1 MKCNKCGEDKL
12 ETDYYPRNKVCKE
25 CYKKRVSAYQK
36 NEGLEKKRV
45 TGRRYA
51 ASEKGLLQR
60 RIPDQRYAEK
70 NPKKRRAKDALK
82 WALGSGKIK
91 RMPCEICGETKA
103 HGHHDDY
110 DKPLEVRW
118 LCPIHHKQWH
128 SAHGEA
134 LNAS

>member
-1 MKCNKCGEDKL
+1 MKCNKCGEDKP

-25 CYKKRVSAYQK
+25 CYKKRVLAYQK
-36 NEGLEKKRV
+36 NEGLEGKRV
-45 TGRRYA
+45 RCRRYA
-51 ASEKGLLQR
+51 NSEKGLVLSR
-60 RIPDQRYAEK
+60 VRVKRYSEK
-70 NPKKRRAKDALK
+70 HPKKRRAKDALNY
-82 WALGSGKIK
+82 AVRSGKIK
-91 RMPCEICGETKA
+91 KMPCEICGEKKA

-134 LNAS
+134 LNAT